1 MSEELASIDE
11 RNVSFQSIF
20 RKNLPVTQFF
30 CGDASNKLGMKDDWF
45 RKGGFKRNV
54 KCECKNGQNGN
65 PAWKKSCA
73 WSFRGASWSPSD
85 VNSVQCK
92 PKQFQIPTT
101 WPIGINNLKF
111 EDLTVNPHYDVSI
124 DLKLKENNHRGWA
137 TVFGFKTEGTIAPL
151 GYGAYIPAVFLHSGM
166 GF

>member
-1 MSEELASIDE
+1 
-11 RNVSFQSIF
+11 
-20 RKNLPVTQFF
+20 
-30 CGDASNKLGMKDDWF
+30 MKDDWF

-137 TVFGFKTEGTIAPL
+137 TVFGFKTEGTIAPF

-166 GF
+166 GFKDFNKNL